1 MRTTLEE
8 ERIKARVRQL
18 LALASSSSSE
28 NEKKL
33 ASIQAEK
40 LMKKHNITEID
51 VDESGFDGDD
61 RKFTYSDN
69 PLTTN
74 AQSFILTALCI
85 AYEITPRY
93 TLLAE
98 DSRYLTSEVTLS
110 ESSQARSRVR
120 KAYKDVI
127 RRCQEELNRLN
138 YRKTTMTLNSIY
150 CGVAESLLSR
160 LPPTPKPTHED
171 RLPPV
176 KVAEPPTQKHLFDE
190 GKRFGDTL
198 SFSTLLQLEQVQ
210 PEQVQSEQ
218 GEQS

>member
-1 MRTTLEE
+1 MRTTLAE

-33 ASIQAEK
+33 ASTQAEK
-40 LMKKHNITEID
+40 LMREHKITRL
-51 VDESGFDGDD
+51 DEDD
-61 RKFTYSDN
+61 REFTYSDN

-85 AYEITPRY
+85 AHGVTLRFA
-93 TLLAE
+93 LLAE
-98 DSRYLTSEVTLS
+98 DSHYLSSEVTLS
-110 ESSQARSRVR
+110 GSSQARRRVR

-127 RRCQEELNRLN
+127 RGCQEELDRLN

-150 CGVAESLLSR
+150 CGVAQSLLSR
-160 LPPTPKPTHED
+160 LPPAPQS
-171 RLPPV
+171 LPENREKL
-176 KVAEPPTQKHLFDE
+176 KVSEPPTQEHLFDE

-210 PEQVQSEQ
+210 LEQ

>member
-1 MRTTLEE
+1 MRTTLAE

-40 LMKKHNITEID
+40 LMKKYNITEID
-51 VDESGFDGDD
+51 VDDEDD

-85 AYEITPRY
+85 AYEVTPRY

-98 DSRYLTSEVTLS
+98 DSSYFTREVTFS
-110 ESSQARSRVR
+110 GSSQARSRVR

-127 RRCQEELNRLN
+127 RRCQEELDRLN

-150 CGVAESLLSR
+150 CGVAKTLLSR
-160 LPPTPKPTHED
+160 LPPTPKSTYED
-171 RLPPV
+171 GLVPYEPV
-176 KVAEPPTQKHLFDE
+176 KVAEPPTQEHLFDE

-210 PEQVQSEQ
+210 FEQ
-218 GEQS
+218 GERS

>member
-1 MRTTLEE
+1 MRTTLAE

-18 LALASSSSSE
+18 LTLASSSSSE

-40 LMKKHNITEID
+40 LMKKYNITEID
-51 VDESGFDGDD
+51 VDD
-61 RKFTYSDN
+61 REFTYSDN

-85 AYEITPRY
+85 AYGVTPRFA
-93 TLLAE
+93 LLAE
-98 DSRYLTSEVTLS
+98 DSRYFTREVTLS
-110 ESSQARSRVR
+110 GSSQARSRV
-120 KAYKDVI
+120 KEAYKDVI
-127 RRCQEELNRLN
+127 RRCQEELDRLN

-160 LPPTPKPTHED
+160 LPPTPKSTYED
-171 RLPPV
+171 GLVPYEPV
-176 KVAEPPTQKHLFDE
+176 KVAEPPTQQHLFDE

-210 PEQVQSEQ
+210 PEQVQPEQ

>member
-1 MRTTLEE
+1 MRTTLAE

-40 LMKKHNITEID
+40 LMKKYNITEID
-51 VDESGFDGDD
+51 EDD

-74 AQSFILTALCI
+74 AQSFILTAICI
-85 AYEITPRY
+85 AYEVTPRY

-98 DSRYLTSEVTLS
+98 DSRYFTREVTFS
-110 ESSQARSRVR
+110 GSSQARSRVR

-127 RRCQEELNRLN
+127 RRCQEELDRLN

-150 CGVAESLLSR
+150 CGVAKSLLSR
-160 LPPTPKPTHED
+160 LPPAPQS
-171 RLPPV
+171 PPENREKL
-176 KVAEPPTQKHLFDE
+176 KVSEPPTQQHLFDE
-190 GKRFGDTL
+190 GKQFGDTL
-198 SFSTLLQLEQVQ
+198 SFSTLLQLEQ
-210 PEQVQSEQ
+210 

>member
-1 MRTTLEE
+1 MRTTLAE

-33 ASIQAEK
+33 ASTQAEK
-40 LMKKHNITEID
+40 LMREHKITSL
-51 VDESGFDGDD
+51 DEDD
-61 RKFTYSDN
+61 REFTYSDN

-74 AQSFILTALCI
+74 AQSFILTAICI
-85 AYEITPRY
+85 AYEVTPRY

-98 DSRYLTSEVTLS
+98 DSRYFTREVTFS
-110 ESSQARSRVR
+110 GSSQARSRVR

-127 RRCQEELNRLN
+127 RRCQEELDRLN

-160 LPPTPKPTHED
+160 LPPTPKSTYED
-171 RLPPV
+171 GLVPYKPV
-176 KVAEPPTQKHLFDE
+176 KVAEPPTQQHLFDE

-210 PEQVQSEQ
+210 PEQVQFEQ

>member
-1 MRTTLEE
+1 MRTTLAE

-33 ASIQAEK
+33 ASTQAEK

-51 VDESGFDGDD
+51 VDD
-61 RKFTYSDN
+61 REFTYSDN

-74 AQSFILTALCI
+74 AQSFILTAICI
-85 AYEITPRY
+85 AYEVTPRY
-93 TLLAE
+93 ALLAE
-98 DSRYLTSEVTLS
+98 DSRYLTSKVTLS
-110 ESSQARSRVR
+110 GSSQARSRVR
-120 KAYKDVI
+120 RAYKDVI
-127 RRCQEELNRLN
+127 RRCQEELDRLN

-150 CGVAESLLSR
+150 CGVAKSFLSR
-160 LPPTPKPTHED
+160 LPPTPKSTYED
-171 RLPPV
+171 GLVPYKPV
-176 KVAEPPTQKHLFDE
+176 KVAEPPTQQHLFDE

-198 SFSTLLQLEQVQ
+198 SFSTLPQL
-210 PEQVQSEQ
+210 EQVQSEQ

>member
-1 MRTTLEE
+1 
-8 ERIKARVRQL
+8 
-18 LALASSSSSE
+18 
-28 NEKKL
+28 
-33 ASIQAEK
+33 
-40 LMKKHNITEID
+40 MKKYNITEID
-51 VDESGFDGDD
+51 VDDEDD

-85 AYEITPRY
+85 AYGVTPRY

-98 DSRYLTSEVTLS
+98 DSRYFTREVTLS
-110 ESSQARSRVR
+110 GGSWARKQVRRAYESI
-120 KAYKDVI
+120 I
-127 RRCQEELNRLN
+127 RECRDELDRLN

-160 LPPTPKPTHED
+160 LPPTPKSTYED
-171 RLPPV
+171 GLVPYKPV
-176 KVAEPPTQKHLFDE
+176 KVAEPPTQEHLFDE

-198 SFSTLLQLEQVQ
+198 SFSTLLQLEQ
-210 PEQVQSEQ
+210 

>member
-1 MRTTLEE
+1 MKTTLAE

-51 VDESGFDGDD
+51 VDDEDG

-74 AQSFILTALCI
+74 AQSFILTAICI
-85 AYEITPRY
+85 AYEVTPRY
-93 TLLAE
+93 SLLAE
-98 DSRYLTSEVTLS
+98 DSRYFTREVTLS
-110 ESSQARSRVR
+110 GDSQAGSRVR

-127 RRCQEELNRLN
+127 RRCQEELDRLN

-150 CGVAESLLSR
+150 CGVAQSLLSR
-160 LPPTPKPTHED
+160 LPPTPKSTYED
-171 RLPPV
+171 GLGPPSRTWV
-176 KVAEPPTQKHLFDE
+176 SEPPTQEHLFDE

-210 PEQVQSEQ
+210 PEQ

>member
-1 MRTTLEE
+1 MNTTLAE

-33 ASIQAEK
+33 ASTQAEK
-40 LMKKHNITEID
+40 LVKKYNITRID
-51 VDESGFDGDD
+51 EDD

-74 AQSFILTALCI
+74 AQSFILTAICI
-85 AYEITPRY
+85 AYEVSPRY

-98 DSRYLTSEVTLS
+98 DSRYFTREVTLS
-110 ESSQARSRVR
+110 GNSQARSRVR

-127 RRCQEELNRLN
+127 RRCQEELDRLN

-150 CGVAESLLSR
+150 CGVAQSLLSR
-160 LPPTPKPTHED
+160 LPPTPKSTYED
-171 RLPPV
+171 GLVPYEPV
-176 KVAEPPTQKHLFDE
+176 KVAEPPTQQRLFDE

-210 PEQVQSEQ
+210 PEQVQFEQ
-218 GEQS
+218 GEQP

>member
-1 MRTTLEE
+1 MKTTLAE

-40 LMKKHNITEID
+40 IMKKYNITEID
-51 VDESGFDGDD
+51 EDD
-61 RKFTYSDN
+61 REFTYSDN

-74 AQSFILTALCI
+74 AQSFILTAICI
-85 AYEITPRY
+85 AYEVTPRY

-98 DSRYLTSEVTLS
+98 DSHYFTREVTLLGGS
-110 ESSQARSRVR
+110 WARRRV
-120 KAYKDVI
+120 KEAYKDVI
-127 RRCQEELNRLN
+127 RRCQEELDRLN

-160 LPPTPKPTHED
+160 LPLTPKSTYED
-171 RLPPV
+171 GLVPYEPV
-176 KVAEPPTQKHLFDE
+176 KVAEPPTQEHLFDE

-210 PEQVQSEQ
+210 FEQVQPEQ

>member
-1 MRTTLEE
+1 MKTTLTE

-33 ASIQAEK
+33 ASTQAEK
-40 LMKKHNITEID
+40 LMKKYGFSEID
-51 VDESGFDGDD
+51 EDG
-61 RKFTYSDN
+61 RRFTYSDN

-74 AQSFILTALCI
+74 AQSFILTAICI

-93 TLLAE
+93 IPLAE
-98 DSRYLTSEVTLS
+98 DSSYLTGEVTLS
-110 ESSQARSRVR
+110 GSSQARSRVR

-127 RRCQEELNRLN
+127 KKCQDELDSLN

-150 CGVAESLLSR
+150 CGVAENLLSR
-160 LPPTPKPTHED
+160 LPPSPKPPSRNGEK
-171 RLPPV
+171 L
-176 KVAEPPTQKHLFDE
+176 KVSEPPTQKHLFDE

-210 PEQVQSEQ
+210 LEQVQLEQVQLEQ

>member
-1 MRTTLEE
+1 
-8 ERIKARVRQL
+8 
-18 LALASSSSSE
+18 
-28 NEKKL
+28 
-33 ASIQAEK
+33 
-40 LMKKHNITEID
+40 MKKYNITEID
-51 VDESGFDGDD
+51 VDD

-74 AQSFILTALCI
+74 AQSFILTAICI
-85 AYEITPRY
+85 AYEVTPRY

-98 DSRYLTSEVTLS
+98 DSHYLTREVTLS
-110 ESSQARSRVR
+110 GSSQARSRVR

-127 RRCQEELNRLN
+127 RRCQEELDRLN

-150 CGVAESLLSR
+150 CGVAQSLLSR
-160 LPPTPKPTHED
+160 LPPTPKSTYED
-171 RLPPV
+171 GLVPYKPV
-176 KVAEPPTQKHLFDE
+176 KVAEPPTQEHLFDE

-210 PEQVQSEQ
+210 PEQ

>member
-1 MRTTLEE
+1 MRTTLAE

-33 ASIQAEK
+33 ASTQAEK
-40 LMKKHNITEID
+40 LMREHKITSL
-51 VDESGFDGDD
+51 DEDD

-85 AYEITPRY
+85 AYEVTPRY

-98 DSRYLTSEVTLS
+98 DSRYLTREVTLS
-110 ESSQARSRVR
+110 GSSQARSRVR

-127 RRCQEELNRLN
+127 RRCQEELDKLN

-160 LPPTPKPTHED
+160 LPPTPKSTHKDEST
-171 RLPPV
+171 LV
-176 KVAEPPTQKHLFDE
+176 KVAEPPTQEYLFDE

-210 PEQVQSEQ
+210 SEQVQFEQ

>member
-1 MRTTLEE
+1 MKTTLAE

-40 LMKKHNITEID
+40 IMKKYNITEID
-51 VDESGFDGDD
+51 EDD
-61 RKFTYSDN
+61 REFTYSDN

-85 AYEITPRY
+85 AYEVTPRY

-98 DSRYLTSEVTLS
+98 DSSYLTGEVTLS
-110 ESSQARSRVR
+110 GSSQARSRVR

-127 RRCQEELNRLN
+127 RRCQEELDRLN

-150 CGVAESLLSR
+150 CGVAKSLLSR
-160 LPPTPKPTHED
+160 LPPA
-171 RLPPV
+171 LQSPPENREKL
-176 KVAEPPTQKHLFDE
+176 KVSEPPTQQHLFDE

-198 SFSTLLQLEQVQ
+198 SFSTLLQLEQ
-210 PEQVQSEQ
+210 

>member
-1 MRTTLEE
+1 MRTTLAE

-33 ASIQAEK
+33 ASTQAEK
-40 LMKKHNITEID
+40 LMREHKITRL
-51 VDESGFDGDD
+51 DEDG
-61 RKFTYSDN
+61 RRFTYSDN

-85 AYEITPRY
+85 AHGVTLRY

-98 DSRYLTSEVTLS
+98 DSNYLSSEVILS
-110 ESSQARSRVR
+110 GSSQARSRVR
-120 KAYKDVI
+120 KAYEDVI
-127 RRCQEELNRLN
+127 RRCQDELDRLN

-160 LPPTPKPTHED
+160 LPPAPQS
-171 RLPPV
+171 LPENREKL
-176 KVAEPPTQKHLFDE
+176 KVSEPPTQEHLFDE

-198 SFSTLLQLEQVQ
+198 SFSTLLQLEQ
-210 PEQVQSEQ
+210 

>member
-1 MRTTLEE
+1 MRTTLAE

-33 ASIQAEK
+33 ASTQAEK

-51 VDESGFDGDD
+51 EDD

-85 AYEITPRY
+85 AYEVTPRY
-93 TLLAE
+93 TPLAE
-98 DSRYLTSEVTLS
+98 DSHYLTREVTFS
-110 ESSQARSRVR
+110 GSSQARSRVR

-127 RRCQEELNRLN
+127 RGCQEELDRLN

-150 CGVAESLLSR
+150 CGVAQSLLSR
-160 LPPTPKPTHED
+160 LPPTPKSTYEE
-171 RLPPV
+171 RLGPPSRTWV
-176 KVAEPPTQKHLFDE
+176 SEPPTQEHLFDE

-210 PEQVQSEQ
+210 PEQVQFEQ

>member
-1 MRTTLEE
+1 MRTTLAE

-40 LMKKHNITEID
+40 LMKKYNITEID
-51 VDESGFDGDD
+51 EDD

-74 AQSFILTALCI
+74 AQSFILTAICI
-85 AYEITPRY
+85 AYEVTPRY
-93 TLLAE
+93 SLLAE
-98 DSRYLTSEVTLS
+98 DSRYFTREVTFS
-110 ESSQARSRVR
+110 GSSQARSRVR
-120 KAYKDVI
+120 KAYKNVI
-127 RRCQEELNRLN
+127 RRCQEELDRLN

-150 CGVAESLLSR
+150 CGVAKSLLSR
-160 LPPTPKPTHED
+160 LPPTPKSTYED
-171 RLPPV
+171 GLVPYKPV
-176 KVAEPPTQKHLFDE
+176 KVAEPPTQQHLFDE

-210 PEQVQSEQ
+210 PEQ

>member
-1 MRTTLEE
+1 MRTTLAE
-8 ERIKARVRQL
+8 ERIKARVKQL

-33 ASIQAEK
+33 ASTQAEK
-40 LMKKHNITEID
+40 LMKKYNITEID
-51 VDESGFDGDD
+51 EDD

-74 AQSFILTALCI
+74 AQSFILTAICI
-85 AYEITPRY
+85 AYEVTPRY

-98 DSRYLTSEVTLS
+98 DSHYFTREVTLS
-110 ESSQARSRVR
+110 GSSQARSRVR

-127 RRCQEELNRLN
+127 RRCQEELDRLN

-150 CGVAESLLSR
+150 CGVAKSLLSR
-160 LPPTPKPTHED
+160 LPPTPKSTYED
-171 RLPPV
+171 GLVPYKPV
-176 KVAEPPTQKHLFDE
+176 KVAEPPTQEHLFDE
-190 GKRFGDTL
+190 GRRFGDTL

-210 PEQVQSEQ
+210 FEQVQPEQ

>member
-1 MRTTLEE
+1 MRTTLAE

-33 ASIQAEK
+33 AYTQAEK
-40 LMKKHNITEID
+40 LMKKHGITEID
-51 VDESGFDGDD
+51 VDD

-74 AQSFILTALCI
+74 AQSFILTAICI
-85 AYEITPRY
+85 AYEVTPRY

-98 DSRYLTSEVTLS
+98 DSRYFTGEVTLLGGS
-110 ESSQARSRVR
+110 WARRRV
-120 KAYKDVI
+120 KEAYKDVI
-127 RRCQEELNRLN
+127 RRCQEELDRLN

-150 CGVAESLLSR
+150 CGVAQSLLSR
-160 LPPTPKPTHED
+160 LPPTPKSTYED
-171 RLPPV
+171 GLVPYKPV

-210 PEQVQSEQ
+210 FEQVQPEQ

>member
-1 MRTTLEE
+1 
-8 ERIKARVRQL
+8 
-18 LALASSSSSE
+18 
-28 NEKKL
+28 
-33 ASIQAEK
+33 
-40 LMKKHNITEID
+40 MKKHNITEID
-51 VDESGFDGDD
+51 VDDEDD

-98 DSRYLTSEVTLS
+98 DSRYFTREVTFS
-110 ESSQARSRVR
+110 GGSQARSRVR

-127 RRCQEELNRLN
+127 RRCQEELDRLN
-138 YRKTTMTLNSIY
+138 YRKSTMSLNSIY

-160 LPPTPKPTHED
+160 LPPPHED
-171 RLPPV
+171 ELVSHEPV
-176 KVAEPPTQKHLFDE
+176 KVAEPPTRKHLFDE
-190 GKRFGDTL
+190 GVRLGDTL
-198 SFSTLLQLEQVQ
+198 SFSTLPQLERVQFEQVQ
-210 PEQVQSEQ
+210 FEQ

>member
-33 ASIQAEK
+33 ASTQAEK
-40 LMKKHNITEID
+40 LMKKYNITEID
-51 VDESGFDGDD
+51 EDD
-61 RKFTYSDN
+61 REFTYSDN

-74 AQSFILTALCI
+74 AQSFILTAVCI
-85 AYEITPRY
+85 AYEVTPRY
-93 TLLAE
+93 ALLAE
-98 DSRYLTSEVTLS
+98 DSRYFTREVTLS
-110 ESSQARSRVR
+110 GDSQARSRVR

-127 RRCQEELNRLN
+127 RRCQEELDRLN

-150 CGVAESLLSR
+150 CGVAGSLLSR

-171 RLPPV
+171 ESTPV
-176 KVAEPPTQKHLFDE
+176 KVAEPPTQEHLFDE

-210 PEQVQSEQ
+210 PEQ

>member
-1 MRTTLEE
+1 MRTTLAE

-33 ASIQAEK
+33 AYTQAEK

-51 VDESGFDGDD
+51 EESRG
-61 RKFTYSDN
+61 FTYSDN

-74 AQSFILTALCI
+74 AQSFILTAICI
-85 AYEITPRY
+85 AYEVTPRY

-98 DSRYLTSEVTLS
+98 DSRYFTREVTLS
-110 ESSQARSRVR
+110 GSSQARSRVR

-127 RRCQEELNRLN
+127 RRCQEELDRLN

-150 CGVAESLLSR
+150 CGVAKSLLSR
-160 LPPTPKPTHED
+160 LPPTPKSTYED
-171 RLPPV
+171 GLVPYKPV
-176 KVAEPPTQKHLFDE
+176 KVAEPPTQQHLFDE

-210 PEQVQSEQ
+210 LEQVQFEQ

>member
-1 MRTTLEE
+1 MRTTLAE

-33 ASIQAEK
+33 ASTQAEK
-40 LMKKHNITEID
+40 LMKKHGITEID
-51 VDESGFDGDD
+51 VDDEDD

-85 AYEITPRY
+85 AYEVTPRY

-98 DSRYLTSEVTLS
+98 DSHYLTGVVTLS
-110 ESSQARSRVR
+110 GSSQARSRVR

-127 RRCQEELNRLN
+127 RRCQEELDRLN

-160 LPPTPKPTHED
+160 LPPTPKSTHKDEST
-171 RLPPV
+171 PV

-210 PEQVQSEQ
+210 FEQ

>member
-1 MRTTLEE
+1 MRTTLAE

-40 LMKKHNITEID
+40 LMKKYNITEID
-51 VDESGFDGDD
+51 EDG

-74 AQSFILTALCI
+74 AQSFILTAICI

-98 DSRYLTSEVTLS
+98 DSRYFTGEVTLS
-110 ESSQARSRVR
+110 GNSQAKSRVR
-120 KAYKDVI
+120 RAYKDVI
-127 RRCQEELNRLN
+127 RRCQEELDRLN

-150 CGVAESLLSR
+150 CGVAQSLLSR
-160 LPPTPKPTHED
+160 LPPTPKSTYED
-171 RLPPV
+171 GLAPYKPV
-176 KVAEPPTQKHLFDE
+176 KVAEPPTQQHLFDE
-190 GKRFGDTL
+190 GKRLGDTL

-210 PEQVQSEQ
+210 PEQVQFEQ

>member
-1 MRTTLEE
+1 MRTTLAE

-40 LMKKHNITEID
+40 LMREHGITSL
-51 VDESGFDGDD
+51 DEDD
-61 RKFTYSDN
+61 REFTYSDN

-74 AQSFILTALCI
+74 AQSFILTAICT
-85 AYEITPRY
+85 AYGVTPRY

-98 DSRYLTSEVTLS
+98 DSRYFTREVTLS
-110 ESSQARSRVR
+110 GSSQARSRVR

-127 RRCQEELNRLN
+127 RRCQEELDRLN

-150 CGVAESLLSR
+150 CGVAKSLLSR
-160 LPPTPKPTHED
+160 LPPTPKSTYED
-171 RLPPV
+171 GLVPYEPV
-176 KVAEPPTQKHLFDE
+176 KVAEPPTQEHLFDG

-210 PEQVQSEQ
+210 SEQ

>member
-1 MRTTLEE
+1 MRTTLAE

-40 LMKKHNITEID
+40 LMKKYNITEID
-51 VDESGFDGDD
+51 VDD
-61 RKFTYSDN
+61 REFTYSDN

-74 AQSFILTALCI
+74 AQSFILTAICI

-93 TLLAE
+93 ALLAE
-98 DSRYLTSEVTLS
+98 DSSYFTREVTLS
-110 ESSQARSRVR
+110 GSSQARSRVR

-127 RRCQEELNRLN
+127 RRCQEELDRLN

-150 CGVAESLLSR
+150 CGVAKSLLSR
-160 LPPTPKPTHED
+160 LPPTPKSTYED
-171 RLPPV
+171 GLVPYEPV
-176 KVAEPPTQKHLFDE
+176 KVAEPPTQEHLFDE

-210 PEQVQSEQ
+210 PEQVQFEQ
-218 GEQS
+218 GDQS

>member
-1 MRTTLEE
+1 MKTTLAE

-40 LMKKHNITEID
+40 IMKKYNITEID
-51 VDESGFDGDD
+51 EDD
-61 RKFTYSDN
+61 REFTYSDN

-85 AYEITPRY
+85 AYEVTPRY

-98 DSRYLTSEVTLS
+98 DSSYLTREVTLS
-110 ESSQARSRVR
+110 GSSQARSRVR
-120 KAYKDVI
+120 KVYKDVI
-127 RRCQEELNRLN
+127 RRCQEELDRLN

-150 CGVAESLLSR
+150 CGVAKSLLSR
-160 LPPTPKPTHED
+160 LPPA
-171 RLPPV
+171 LQSPPENREKL
-176 KVAEPPTQKHLFDE
+176 KVSEPPTQQHLFDE

-198 SFSTLLQLEQVQ
+198 SFSTLLQLEQ
-210 PEQVQSEQ
+210 

>member
-1 MRTTLEE
+1 MRTTLAE

-40 LMKKHNITEID
+40 LMKKYNITEID
-51 VDESGFDGDD
+51 EDD
-61 RKFTYSDN
+61 REFTYSDN

-74 AQSFILTALCI
+74 AQSFILTAICI
-85 AYEITPRY
+85 AYEVTPRY
-93 TLLAE
+93 ALLAE
-98 DSRYLTSEVTLS
+98 DSRYFTREVTFS
-110 ESSQARSRVR
+110 GSSQARSRVR

-127 RRCQEELNRLN
+127 RRCQEELDRLN

-150 CGVAESLLSR
+150 CGVAKSLLSR
-160 LPPTPKPTHED
+160 LPPTPKSTYED
-171 RLPPV
+171 GLVPYEPV
-176 KVAEPPTQKHLFDE
+176 KVAEPPTQEHLFDE

-210 PEQVQSEQ
+210 FEQ

>member
-1 MRTTLEE
+1 
-8 ERIKARVRQL
+8 
-18 LALASSSSSE
+18 
-28 NEKKL
+28 
-33 ASIQAEK
+33 
-40 LMKKHNITEID
+40 MKKHGITEID
-51 VDESGFDGDD
+51 VDEGGFGEDD

-85 AYEITPRY
+85 AYEVTPRY

-98 DSRYLTSEVTLS
+98 DSHYFTREVTLS
-110 ESSQARSRVR
+110 GSSQARSRVR

-127 RRCQEELNRLN
+127 RRCQEELDRLN

-160 LPPTPKPTHED
+160 LPPTPKSTYED
-171 RLPPV
+171 GSTPV
-176 KVAEPPTQKHLFDE
+176 KVSEPPTQEHLFDE
-190 GKRFGDTL
+190 GKRFGGTL
-198 SFSTLLQLEQVQ
+198 SFSTLPQLEQVQ
-210 PEQVQSEQ
+210 LEQVQFEQ

>member
-1 MRTTLEE
+1 MRTTLAE

-33 ASIQAEK
+33 ASTQAEK
-40 LMKKHNITEID
+40 LMKKYNITEID
-51 VDESGFDGDD
+51 VDDEDD

-74 AQSFILTALCI
+74 AQSFILTAICI
-85 AYEITPRY
+85 AYEVTPRY

-98 DSRYLTSEVTLS
+98 DSRYFTGEVTLS
-110 ESSQARSRVR
+110 GSSQARSRVR

-127 RRCQEELNRLN
+127 RRCQEELDRLN

-160 LPPTPKPTHED
+160 LPPAPQS
-171 RLPPV
+171 PPENREEL
-176 KVAEPPTQKHLFDE
+176 KVAEPPTQEHLFDE

-210 PEQVQSEQ
+210 PEQ

>member
-1 MRTTLEE
+1 MRETLTE

-33 ASIQAEK
+33 ASTQAEK
-40 LMKKHNITEID
+40 LMKKYNISEID
-51 VDESGFDGDD
+51 VDDEDD

-74 AQSFILTALCI
+74 AQSFILTAICI
-85 AYEITPRY
+85 AYEVTPRY
-93 TLLAE
+93 APLAE
-98 DSRYLTSEVTLS
+98 DSHYLTGGVTLS
-110 ESSQARSRVR
+110 GSSQARSRVR

-127 RRCQEELNRLN
+127 RRCQEELDRLN

-150 CGVAESLLSR
+150 CGVAQSLLSR
-160 LPPTPKPTHED
+160 LPPTPQSPLENREK
-171 RLPPV
+171 L
-176 KVAEPPTQKHLFDE
+176 KVSEPPTQQHLFDE

-198 SFSTLLQLEQVQ
+198 SFSTLLQLEQ
-210 PEQVQSEQ
+210 

>member
-1 MRTTLEE
+1 MKTTLAE

-33 ASIQAEK
+33 AFIQAEK
-40 LMKKHNITEID
+40 IMKKYNITEID
-51 VDESGFDGDD
+51 EDD
-61 RKFTYSDN
+61 REFTYSDN

-74 AQSFILTALCI
+74 AQSFILTAICI
-85 AYEITPRY
+85 AYEVTPRY

-98 DSRYLTSEVTLS
+98 DSHYFTREVTLLGGS
-110 ESSQARSRVR
+110 WARRRV
-120 KAYKDVI
+120 KEAYKDVI
-127 RRCQEELNRLN
+127 RRCQEELDRLN

-150 CGVAESLLSR
+150 CGVAETLLSR
-160 LPPTPKPTHED
+160 LPPTPKSTYEEGL
-171 RLPPV
+171 RPPSRTWV
-176 KVAEPPTQKHLFDE
+176 SEPPTQQHLFDE

-198 SFSTLLQLEQVQ
+198 SFSTLLQLEQ
-210 PEQVQSEQ
+210 